1 MATNDVYLGNPNLKK
16 AGTPIQFTKK
26 QINEWVKCKNDP
38 LYFACNYI
46 QIISLD
52 AVSYTHLTLPTILLV

>member
-26 QINEWVKCKNDP
+26 QIKEWVKCKNDP

-46 QIISLD
+46 QIIS
-52 AVSYTHLTLPTILLV
+52 PFQKIPILI